1 MQKIQIVFIA
11 FIFSTLFSCLKEG
24 KTYEMQTPDTRF
36 LIKSESLTAFYEM
49 GASSVSIYAS
59 EEDKK
64 MQTPECVVYYK
75 EIEDVL
81 NYIQNISFEE
91 YLEFY
96 KKKGTQSFYDMQLSE
111 NLNITPNN
119 EKIRIAI
126 DAGHIASNFE
136 EALMEERF
144 MKIIGGKFQFY
155 EARNTWAVAAF
166 LFEIL
171 ENEGFEVMLTRE
183 KAGYTAF
190 GKTYKEWLTN
200 DFQLSLEQ
208 SLHSGK
214 ITEKTYQDLL
224 YNSDAKTVFNKYFRN
239 LEMEERARKINEFQ
253 PNITLIIHFNVSP
266 KPQTNSNQEYYAS
279 NENFNMTFVPGSFTA
294 GELDSVSERAKFL
307 RLLLSGDIQNSV
319 ELSSLI
325 IRYLSNSLKV
335 PAVSETLN
343 VSYLQDYCIYTNQKG
358 VFARNLALNRMI
370 YGTQSYVELFCQDNF
385 AEAELLSQENEEVM
399 GEKVPLRTKEAAE
412 AIAAAIKHY
421 IELQNK

>member
-1 MQKIQIVFIA
+1 
-11 FIFSTLFSCLKEG
+11 
-24 KTYEMQTPDTRF
+24 
-36 LIKSESLTAFYEM
+36 
-49 GASSVSIYAS
+49 
-59 EEDKK
+59 
-64 MQTPECVVYYK
+64 
-75 EIEDVL
+75 
-81 NYIQNISFEE
+81 
-91 YLEFY
+91 
-96 KKKGTQSFYDMQLSE
+96 
-111 NLNITPNN
+111 
-119 EKIRIAI
+119 
-126 DAGHIASNFE
+126 
-136 EALMEERF
+136 
-144 MKIIGGKFQFY
+144 
-155 EARNTWAVAAF
+155 
-166 LFEIL
+166 
-171 ENEGFEVMLTRE
+171 
-183 KAGYTAF
+183 
-190 GKTYKEWLTN
+190 
-200 DFQLSLEQ
+200 
-208 SLHSGK
+208 
-214 ITEKTYQDLL
+214 L

-253 PNITLIIHFNVSP
+253 PNITLIIHFNVSS

-307 RLLLSGDIQNSV
+307 RLLLSGDTKNSV

-335 PAVSETLN
+335 SAVSETLN